1 MVTQADATDRLPAI
15 GSVSQTAG
23 AGFLTTLAQ
32 TARRTLFQYARTP
45 QLLVMPPI
53 LAALFLIIFRYV
65 FGGAIDAGG
74 DLEYVD
80 FLIPGF
86 LAQSFLWNEMNIP
99 AGIAEDS
106 RSGVYDRLRS
116 LPIPRGAVM
125 AGRSLA
131 DTILNSGSLAV
142 TVGLG
147 FAVGFRTP
155 AGAGAVIA
163 ALAVILAAI
172 YAFSWFFSFL
182 GLIAGNAQAAEALS
196 TLVVVPLVFVSGAFV
211 PVASMPGWLH
221 VFAANQPVTVL
232 INAVRSL
239 MLGGTNAAGVGHT
252 TSYWVL
258 LSLLWCAGI
267 LALFSLLTSAR
278 FARSR

>member
-1 MVTQADATDRLPAI
+1 LVTQAAAADRTSGPGGASLP
-15 GSVSQTAG
+15 TG
-23 AGFLTTLAQ
+23 AGFLTATAQ
-32 TARRTLFQYARTP
+32 TARRTLFQFARTP

-53 LAALFLIIFRYV
+53 LAALFMIIFRYV
-65 FGGAIDAGG
+65 FGGAINPGG
-74 DLEYVD
+74 DLDYVD

-86 LAQSFLWNEMNIP
+86 IAQSFLWNEMNIP

-106 RSGVYDRLRS
+106 TLGVYDRLRS
-116 LPIPRGAVM
+116 LPIPRVAVM

-131 DTILNSGSLAV
+131 DTLLNTVSLAV
-142 TVGLG
+142 VVGLG
-147 FAVGFRTP
+147 FAVGFRTD

-182 GLIAGNAQAAEALS
+182 GLVAGNAQAAQAFS

-221 VFAANQPVTVL
+221 WFAANQPVTVL

-239 MLGGTNAAGVGHT
+239 MLGGTNAAGAGHT
-252 TSYWVL
+252 TSYWVV

-267 LALFSLLTSAR
+267 LALFSVLTSAR